1 LHKTYPKHWEIV
13 KAQLDDA
20 LRTIYEDLADS
31 KIKIQSFLLRRSSAL
46 MAFHSDKDL
55 KEVNAAKGKYKDIP
69 QLIAK
74 LMGESRTAQALF
86 NGVWLHCSRSIF
98 LDEVKKKLAEIEAGD
113 FKDHLV
119 FDTMLKDFSKGL
131 RSDGHSRGK
140 NKWSSAVD
148 LFAEATPICVTY
160 AGDEGEFVYWARL
173 KTIGLNSRVRV
184 PLPWE
189 ELLFAPGCFEN
200 VPSTM
205 SIPGEVLEQF
215 DLLRDNIFELLNGG
229 PHTLADMIKIM
240 RKSYDDM
247 LELHPSFELDMS
259 FLENKADA
267 VLKRKAQGLN

>member
-1 LHKTYPKHWEIV
+1 LG
-13 KAQLDDA
+13 DA

-46 MAFHSDKDL
+46 MAFHSEKDL

-74 LMGESRTAQALF
+74 LMAESRTAQALF

-98 LDEVKKKLAEIEAGD
+98 LDEVKKKLVEIEAGD
-113 FKDHLV
+113 FKDHHV
-119 FDTMLKDFSKGL
+119 FDTMLKEFSKGL

-148 LFAEATPICVTY
+148 LFLEATPICVTY

-173 KTIGLNSRVRV
+173 KTICLNTRMRV

-189 ELLFAPGCFEN
+189 ELLFAAGCFEN

-205 SIPGEVLEQF
+205 VIPGEVWEQF

-240 RKSYDDM
+240 RKSYDEL

-259 FLENKADA
+259 FLENKAAA
-267 VLKRKAQGLN
+267 VLKKKAQGFN